1 MTDDIEALDDE
12 RAVELSSIAAIFP
25 ELVIDSSDPFCATI
39 DLPVTPTKPL
49 AVLFPPLADGA
60 PPAGLPT
67 PPTSDEASDVASARH
82 GSNTNA
88 PTAENI
94 IADVCFLSHLPPLNL
109 QIQLPKGYPNEKP
122 PVFHL
127 RTKPSWLP
135 ESILQM
141 LREAGNTLWE
151 EMGRDQVVYSYID
164 HLQQA
169 AEVGFDLITDEGGPL
184 KLRHDM
190 KIALLDFDIKAK
202 RARFEQETFECGVCL
217 EPKKGSVCHRLL
229 LCGHVFC
236 VACLQDFYNNCIT
249 EGDITNVKCLA
260 PNCGKDPDPPPARQ
274 EPQRKKRR
282 RKEDRT
288 LDPSELLQIPLE
300 QETVQRYVKLKR
312 KKMLESDRTT
322 VYCPRQWCQGAA
334 RSKKYPKT
342 GDFTQLAD
350 SDSED
355 GIEEAQTYDKN
366 ASEDTL
372 PPPSE
377 RLAVCE
383 DCAFAFCKVCKAG
396 WHGEFAKCFPRRK
409 YELTAEEKASEDY
422 MKLHT
427 TPCPTCDARAQ
438 KTMGCNHMI
447 CFKCNTHFC
456 YLCSAWL
463 DAGNPY
469 IHFNTEKSPC
479 YMRLW
484 ELEGGDGGEGVG
496 IGFGGGVMRA
506 GQVNEL
512 VDFDDESDAE
522 EDEQIVPVAV
532 PVPPLPPPPPPPPPL
547 PARRVGNPPRRNAR
561 AARNLQRPRNAPR
574 QDPAPVAARDVLPVV
589 ADPVHRRPLV
599 QGLQRFLQLVENDEE
614 DEWDSD
620 EFDEDGGDAEWWEVP
635 VR

>member
-1 MTDDIEALDDE
+1 MTDDLDALEDE
-12 RAVELSSIAAIFP
+12 RAIELSSIAAIFP
-25 ELVIDSSDPFCATI
+25 ELVIDPQDPFCATI
-39 DLPVTPTKPL
+39 DLQVTPTKPL

-67 PPTSDEASDVASARH
+67 PPTSDEASDVASAKH
-82 GSNTNA
+82 EPDTNDA
-88 PTAENI
+88 ITDHVVQ
-94 IADVCFLSHLPPLNL
+94 DVHYLSHLPPLTL
-109 QIQLPKGYPNEKP
+109 QIRLPQGYPSEKS

-127 RTKPSWLP
+127 HTKPSWLP
-135 ESILQM
+135 ESTLKT
-141 LREAGNTLWE
+141 LRDAGNTLWE
-151 EMGRDQVVYSYID
+151 EMGRDQVVYTYID

-169 AEVGFDLITDEGGPL
+169 AEGGFDLIANEEDS
-184 KLRHDM
+184 LRLSHDM
-190 KIALLDFDIKAK
+190 KIALLDFDIKAT
-202 RARFEQETFECGVCL
+202 RSRFEQETFDCGVCL
-217 EPKKGSVCHRLL
+217 EPKKGSMCHRLL

-260 PNCGKDPDPPPARQ
+260 PNCGKDSKPPPAVQ

-300 QETVQRYVKLKR
+300 QEIVQRYVKLKR

-334 RSKKYPKT
+334 RSKKYPKI
-342 GDFTQLAD
+342 GDHSQPAD

-355 GIEEAQTYDKN
+355 EVEEPPTYDKN

-383 DCAFAFCKVCKAG
+383 DCSFAFCKVCKAG

-422 MKLHT
+422 MKMHT

-463 DAGNPY
+463 DAENPY

-496 IGFGGGVMRA
+496 LGFGGGVMHRGPVHEFA
-506 GQVNEL
+506 PF
-512 VDFDDESDAE
+512 DDDESDAE
-522 EDEQIVPVAV
+522 DDHP
-532 PVPPLPPPPPPPPPL
+532 
-547 PARRVGNPPRRNAR
+547 
-561 AARNLQRPRNAPR
+561 
-574 QDPAPVAARDVLPVV
+574 
-589 ADPVHRRPLV
+589 
-599 QGLQRFLQLVENDEE
+599 
-614 DEWDSD
+614 
-620 EFDEDGGDAEWWEVP
+620 
-635 VR
+635 

>member
-1 MTDDIEALDDE
+1 MTDDSDALEDE

-25 ELVIDSSDPFCATI
+25 ELVIDPSDPFCATI

-60 PPAGLPT
+60 PLAGLPT
-67 PPTSDEASDVASARH
+67 PPTSDEAGDVASATH
-82 GSNTNA
+82 GLDANA
-88 PTAENI
+88 PATDDAVQ
-94 IADVCFLSHLPPLNL
+94 DVHYVSHLPPLTL
-109 QIQLPKGYPNEKP
+109 QIQLPQGYPNEKP
-122 PVFHL
+122 PVFIL

-135 ESILQM
+135 ESILQT

-151 EMGRDQVVYSYID
+151 EMGRDQVVYTYID
-164 HLQQA
+164 YLQQA
-169 AEVGFDLITDEGGPL
+169 AEGGFNLISNNGGS
-184 KLRHDM
+184 LRVPRDM
-190 KIALLDFDIKAK
+190 KIALLDFSIKAT
-202 RARFEQETFECGVCL
+202 RATFERGTFDCGVCL

-229 LCGHVFC
+229 LCRHVFC
-236 VACLQDFYNNCIT
+236 VACLQDFYNNCII

-260 PNCGKDPDPPPARQ
+260 PNCGKDSDSPLAVQ
-274 EPQRKKRR
+274 EPQRRKRR

-342 GDFTQLAD
+342 GDFSQMAD
-350 SDSED
+350 LDLED
-355 GIEEAQTYDKN
+355 DIEAPQTYDKN

-463 DAGNPY
+463 DAENPY

-496 IGFGGGVMRA
+496 LGFGGGVLHG
-506 GQVNEL
+506 GQVQEMPP
-512 VDFDDESDAE
+512 FDDESDS
-522 EDEQIVPVAV
+522 EDDQIVPV
-532 PVPPLPPPPPPPPPL
+532 PPPPAAP
-547 PARRVGNPPRRNAR
+547 PARGRGPAPRRNAANAQQAR
-561 AARNLQRPRNAPR
+561 ARNAPR
-574 QDPAPVAARDVLPVV
+574 QNAVAPPAPPV
-589 ADPVHRRPLV
+589 ADPAQRRPLA
-599 QGLQRFLQLVENDEE
+599 QGLQRFLQLVEDDEE

-620 EFDEDGGDAEWWEVP
+620 EFDEDGGDAEWWEEVP

>member
-1 MTDDIEALDDE
+1 MTDDTDALEDE
-12 RAVELSSIAAIFP
+12 RAVELLSIAAIFP
-25 ELVIDSSDPFCATI
+25 ELVIDPSDPFCATI
-39 DLPVTPTKPL
+39 DLPITPTKPL
-49 AVLFPPLADGA
+49 AILFADGA

-67 PPTSDEASDVASARH
+67 PPTSNEASDVASARH
-82 GSNTNA
+82 GPDTNA
-88 PTAENI
+88 PI
-94 IADVCFLSHLPPLNL
+94 RDDVGLDVYYLSHLPPLTL
-109 QIQLPKGYPNEKP
+109 QIRLPQGYPNEIP
-122 PVFHL
+122 PVFRL
-127 RTKPSWLP
+127 CTSPSWLP
-135 ESILQM
+135 ESTLKTFK
-141 LREAGNTLWE
+141 EAGNTLWE
-151 EMGRDQVVYSYID
+151 KMSRDQVVYSYID

-169 AEVGFDLITDEGGPL
+169 AEGGFDLITDEEGSL
-184 KLRHDM
+184 KLRNDM
-190 KIALLDFDIKAK
+190 KIALLDFNIKAK

-249 EGDITNVKCLA
+249 EGDTTNVKCLA
-260 PNCGKDPDPPPARQ
+260 PNCGKDSDPQPAVQ

-282 RKEDRT
+282 RKDDKT

-312 KKMLESDRTT
+312 KKMLESDRKT

-342 GDFTQLAD
+342 SDFSQPAA

-355 GIEEAQTYDKN
+355 DVEEPQTYDKN
-366 ASEDTL
+366 ANEDTL

-396 WHGEFAKCFPRRK
+396 WHGEFARCFPRRK

-427 TPCPTCDARAQ
+427 TPCPTCGARAQ
-438 KTMGCNHMI
+438 KTYGCNHMI

-456 YLCSAWL
+456 YLCSTWL
-463 DAGNPY
+463 DASNPY
-469 IHFNTEKSPC
+469 IHFNTAKSPC
-479 YMRLW
+479 CMRLW
-484 ELEGGDGGEGVG
+484 ELEGDDGGEGVG
-496 IGFGGGVMRA
+496 LGFGGGLVPA
-506 GQVNEL
+506 GQALEL
-512 VDFDDESDAE
+512 VDLADESDAE
-522 EDEQIVPVAV
+522 DERVVPVAQ
-532 PVPPLPPPPPPPPPL
+532 PAPPPPPPPRAAWRAPLRNVL
-547 PARRVGNPPRRNAR
+547 PAAR
-561 AARNLQRPRNAPR
+561 ARHAG
-574 QDPAPVAARDVLPVV
+574 PAAGLTEPVAQQV
-589 ADPVHRRPLV
+589 ARRPLAE
-599 QGLQRFLQLVENDEE
+599 GLQRFLRLVERDEE

-620 EFDEDGGDAEWWEVP
+620 EFEEDGGDAEWWEVR

>member
-1 MTDDIEALDDE
+1 MTDDHDAPEDE

-25 ELVIDSSDPFCATI
+25 ELVIDPSDPFCATI
-39 DLPVTPTKPL
+39 DLPVTPKNPL

-60 PPAGLPT
+60 PPAELPT
-67 PPTSDEASDVASARH
+67 PPTSDEASDVALGRHEPVRNASATD
-82 GSNTNA
+82 NVV
-88 PTAENI
+88 P
-94 IADVCFLSHLPPLNL
+94 DVYYLSHLPPLTL
-109 QIQLPKGYPNEKP
+109 QIRLPQGYPTEKP

-127 RTKPSWLP
+127 RTRPSWLP
-135 ESILQM
+135 GSTLQM
-141 LREAGNTLWE
+141 LREAGSTLWE

-169 AEVGFDLITDEGGPL
+169 AEGGFDLIENEEITL
-184 KLRHDM
+184 KIPHDM
-190 KIALLDFDIKAK
+190 KIALLAFDINAK

-229 LCGHVFC
+229 VCGHVFC

-249 EGDITNVKCLA
+249 EGDIANVKCLA
-260 PNCGKDPDPPPARQ
+260 PNCGKELDPHPVIQ

-300 QETVQRYVKLKR
+300 QETVQRYARLKR

-342 GDFTQLAD
+342 GDYSQPAD
-350 SDSED
+350 SDLED
-355 GIEEAQTYDKN
+355 DTEEPQTYDKN
-366 ASEDTL
+366 ANEDTL
-372 PPPSE
+372 PPPGE

-396 WHGEFAKCFPRRK
+396 WHGEFARCFPRRK

-463 DAGNPY
+463 DAENPY

-496 IGFGGGVMRA
+496 LGFGGGVMH
-506 GQVNEL
+506 GGHL
-512 VDFDDESDAE
+512 PPFPIMYDESDP
-522 EDEQIVPVAV
+522 EDDQIDPV
-532 PVPPLPPPPPPPPPL
+532 PPPPPAP
-547 PARRVGNPPRRNAR
+547 PARGQANAPRRNQPIAP
-561 AARNLQRPRNAPR
+561 RPQNAPR
-574 QDPAPVAARDVLPVV
+574 QNPPVPAARLAPPVAE
-589 ADPVHRRPLV
+589 PVHRRPLA
-599 QGLQRFLQLVENDEE
+599 QGLQRFLQLVEVDEE
-614 DEWDSD
+614 DDWDSD